1 MIVATSANQ
10 IKSCILIVDDDQEIC
25 SLLSEYLSA
34 QGFDTLQ
41 ASSGTELT
49 EQLKSTIPSLILLDV
64 MLPDTTGFKLCSEI
78 RQHSQI
84 PIIMLTARGEEDD
97 RVVGLELGAD
107 DYITKPFSPRELV
120 ARINALL
127 RRANPSPA
135 SAGIYLFGQWRY
147 DTGRYILES
156 ADRPAIELSGTEHRI
171 LMILLENAQQTVS
184 RDLLF
189 EQALQRKP
197 GLFDRSVDIQLS
209 RLRRKMG
216 DNSHIKT
223 IRGEGYMMTEPVKK
237 LS

>member
-1 MIVATSANQ
+1 MTTATSIPSA
-10 IKSCILIVDDDQEIC
+10 KALVLIVDDDQEIRT
-25 SLLSEYLSA
+25 LLSDYLAA

-41 ASSGTELT
+41 AASGDELGR
-49 EQLKSTIPSLILLDV
+49 QLQISIPALILLDV
-64 MLPDTTGFKLCSEI
+64 MLPDTTGFKLCAEI
-78 RQHSQI
+78 RQHSKT

-127 RRANPSPA
+127 RRTNPSPV
-135 SAGIYLFGQWRY
+135 STGIYVFGQWRY
-147 DTGRYILES
+147 DTGRYLLES
-156 ADRPAIELSGTEHRI
+156 ADRPTMELSGTEHRI
-171 LMILLENAQQTVS
+171 LLILLENAQQTVS
-184 RDLLF
+184 RDMLF

>member
-1 MIVATSANQ
+1 MTAAAHTPSA
-10 IKSCILIVDDDQEIC
+10 KPLILIVDDDQEIRT
-25 SLLSEYLSA
+25 LLFDYLAA
-34 QGFDTLQ
+34 QGFKTLQ
-41 ASSGTELT
+41 AASGDEL
-49 EQLKSTIPSLILLDV
+49 EKQLKTATPALILLDV
-64 MLPDTTGFKLCSEI
+64 MLPDTTGFKLCAEI
-78 RQHSQI
+78 RQHSQT

-120 ARINALL
+120 ARMNALL
-127 RRANPSPA
+127 RRANPTQTS
-135 SAGIYLFGQWRY
+135 SGFFMFGQWRY

-156 ADRPAIELSGTEHRI
+156 ADRPLIELSGTEHRI
-171 LMILLENAQQTVS
+171 LLILLEQAQQTVS
-184 RDLLF
+184 RDVLF

-216 DNSHIKT
+216 DHSYIKT

>member
-1 MIVATSANQ
+1 MIAAAPTPSA
-10 IKSCILIVDDDQEIC
+10 KPLVLIVDDDQEIRT
-25 SLLSEYLSA
+25 LLSDYLAA
-34 QGFDTLQ
+34 QGFETLQ
-41 ASSGTELT
+41 AASGDELAR
-49 EQLKSTIPSLILLDV
+49 QLKAATPALILLDV
-64 MLPDTTGFKLCSEI
+64 MLPDTTGFQLCAEI
-78 RQHSQI
+78 RQHSQT

-97 RVVGLELGAD
+97 RVAGLELGAD

-127 RRANPSPA
+127 RRASSSPA
-135 SAGIYLFGQWRY
+135 SNGIYVFGQWRY

-156 ADRPAIELSGTEHRI
+156 ADRPSIELSGTEHRI
-171 LMILLENAQQTVS
+171 LLILLENAQQTVS

-216 DNSHIKT
+216 DNSNIKT

>member
-1 MIVATSANQ
+1 MTATAPAPSA
-10 IKSCILIVDDDQEIC
+10 KPLILIVDDDQEIRM
-25 SLLSEYLSA
+25 LLSDYLTA
-34 QGFDTLQ
+34 QGFDTQQAASGDELEKQLQ
-41 ASSGTELT
+41 AST
-49 EQLKSTIPSLILLDV
+49 PALILLDV
-64 MLPDTTGFKLCSEI
+64 MLPDTTGFKLCAEI
-78 RQHSQI
+78 RQHSQT

-120 ARINALL
+120 ARMNALL
-127 RRANPSPA
+127 RRASTSPV
-135 SAGIYLFGQWRY
+135 SMNIYAFGQWRY
-147 DTGRYILES
+147 DAGRYILES
-156 ADRPAIELSGTEHRI
+156 TDRSSIELSGTEHRI
-171 LMILLENAQQTVS
+171 LLILLQNAQQTVS
-184 RDLLF
+184 RDVLF

>member
-1 MIVATSANQ
+1 MTAAAPAPSA
-10 IKSCILIVDDDQEIC
+10 KPLVLIVDDDQEIRT
-25 SLLSEYLSA
+25 LLSDYLAA
-34 QGFDTLQ
+34 QGFDTRQAASGDELGRHLQ
-41 ASSGTELT
+41 AFT
-49 EQLKSTIPSLILLDV
+49 PALILLDV

-78 RQHSQI
+78 RQHSQT

-120 ARINALL
+120 ARMNALL
-127 RRANPSPA
+127 RRINPSPV
-135 SAGIYLFGQWRY
+135 STSIYVFGQWRY

-156 ADRPAIELSGTEHRI
+156 ADRPSIELSGTEHRI
-171 LMILLENAQQTVS
+171 LLTLLEQAQQTVS
-184 RDLLF
+184 RDRLF

-223 IRGEGYMMTEPVKK
+223 IRGEGYMMTEPLKK